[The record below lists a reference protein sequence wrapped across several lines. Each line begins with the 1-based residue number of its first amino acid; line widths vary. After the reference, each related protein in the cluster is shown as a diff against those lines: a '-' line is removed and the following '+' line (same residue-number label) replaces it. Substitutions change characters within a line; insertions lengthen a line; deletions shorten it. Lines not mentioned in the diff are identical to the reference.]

1 MALSDRVLKGSVR
14 RALDLI
20 GDRWTLLI
28 LLSAFDGLDRF
39 EEWRARFGI
48 SSSILSNRLKHLI
61 KAGLIKKES
70 VGRDSGR
77 LRYTL
82 TQMGEELFPWAVA
95 VWNWERVWVF
105 RDSEHPISL
114 VHEPC
119 GAKSAIRTRC
129 GNCRRKLTRENISF
143 AAGPGYDHVQLT
155 LRNRSRRSKASM
167 GEVNMEGHLGQSV
180 DLIGD
185 RWSFLVLSAAYFQV
199 TRFDDFK
206 EQLNIATNVLSDRLR
221 RFTEN
226 GMLARNLYLHNPP
239 RYEYILTEKSIEFFR
254 VSLML
259 AIWGDKW
266 LPVAGGD
273 AFLRTHELCGKKLK
287 VSIICEN
294 CDAELH
300 FHDVKFQSYEVAAE
314 L

>member
-1 MALSDRVLKGSVR
+1 MALNERVLKGSVY

-28 LLSAFDGLDRF
+28 LLSSFDGLDRF
-39 EEWRARFGI
+39 EEWRTRFGI
-48 SSSILSNRLKHLI
+48 SSSILSSRLKHLT
-61 KAGLIKKES
+61 KSGLIKKVA
-70 VGRDSGR
+70 VGPDSGR
-77 LRYTL
+77 LRYTM
-82 TQMGEELFPWAVA
+82 TQMGEDLFLWAVA
-95 VWNWERVWVF
+95 TWNWEREWIF
-105 RDSEHPISL
+105 RDIDHPISL

-129 GNCRRKLTRENISF
+129 DNCRGKLTRENIKFES
-143 AAGPGYDHVQLT
+143 GPGYKNIPIAK
-155 LRNRSRRSKASM
+155 RNKSRRSKASM
-167 GEVNMEGHLGQSV
+167 GEVTPEGHLGQSI

-185 RWSFLVLSAAYFQV
+185 RWSFLVLSAAYLGV

-206 EQLNIATNVLSDRLR
+206 EQLDIATNVLSDRLR

-226 GMLARNLYLHNPP
+226 GMLARNLYSQFPP
-239 RYEYILTEKSIEFFR
+239 RHEYILTEKSIEFFR
-254 VSLML
+254 VLLML

-273 AFLRTHELCGKKLK
+273 AFIRTHELCGERLT
-287 VSIICEN
+287 VSIYCEN
-294 CDAELH
+294 CDTELRWSDLQFKPH
-300 FHDVKFQSYEVAAE
+300 EVATN